1 VYPQEC
7 LPGHRDACRDREAG
21 PFRGAA
27 GPGAGAAAL
36 VRRTGGGIIPSQAQA
51 ANQLGLTTQVP
62 ARNVFHTSSGKTRR
76 VRVGN
81 QTIELRRAEARRSP
95 PGRSDGTE
103 AVLQGLMFVSEGY
116 VTPEIVAKVRG
127 ASVRSCAHAWRTR
140 RPGCTPHCGRSL
152 GRMGRRD
159 EERTG
164 Q

>member
-116 VTPEIVAKVRG
+116 VTPEIVAKVRRQR
-127 ASVRSCAHAWRTR
+127 AVLRTR
-140 RPGCTPHCGRSL
+140 LADAPAWMHPALREISWKDGAAR
-152 GRMGRRD
+152 
-159 EERTG
+159 
-164 Q
+164 